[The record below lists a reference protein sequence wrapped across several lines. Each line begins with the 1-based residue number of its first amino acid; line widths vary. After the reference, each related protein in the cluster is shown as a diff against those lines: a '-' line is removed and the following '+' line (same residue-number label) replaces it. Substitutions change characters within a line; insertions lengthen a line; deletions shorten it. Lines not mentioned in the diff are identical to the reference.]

1 MRHCLQYDSCLR
13 VRSIHTIHDDVKDKE
28 FVLEMSWVC
37 EESNGKHE
45 FIPADVVA
53 KAETQAK
60 KEIEDDSDD
69 EMDE

>member
-1 MRHCLQYDSCLR
+1 

-37 EESNGKHE
+37 EATNGKHE

-53 KAETQAK
+53 EAEAQAK